1 MELWNRLRYV
11 LSPQF
16 DIYEQVSKVVRGN
29 VADIGFGTGF
39 GTHLLT
45 SNAKSVIGYEMDECG
60 IRFAEKVFPIPKLQ
74 FKFGDIQ
81 KGIDEEG
88 YDFIIMIDVIEHIK
102 HDKQALLNVK
112 KMLAKGG
119 TLILSTPN
127 RLSRY
132 RKADTH
138 IREYAPKELEGLLKT
153 AFVNVSMRTYTLE
166 PLVSGYENPL
176 VAVCRNELL
185 GVADPVIKKP
195 VAEATGNPL

>member
-45 SNAKSVIGYEMDECG
+45 TNSRNVVGYEVDECG

-74 FKFGDIQ
+74 FKHGDIQ
-81 KGIDEEG
+81 KGIDDG
-88 YDFIIMIDVIEHIK
+88 PYDFIIMIDVIEHLK
-102 HDKQALLNVK
+102 QDKQALLNVK
-112 KMLAKGG
+112 QMLAKSG
-119 TLILSTPN
+119 TVIVTTPN

-138 IREYAPKELEGLLKT
+138 VREYAPKEFEGLLKT
-153 AFVNVSMRTYTLE
+153 AFVSVSLRTYKLE
-166 PLVSGYENPL
+166 PLVSGYENPM
-176 VAVCRNELL
+176 VAVCRNEE
-185 GVADPVIKKP
+185 P
-195 VAEATGNPL
+195 